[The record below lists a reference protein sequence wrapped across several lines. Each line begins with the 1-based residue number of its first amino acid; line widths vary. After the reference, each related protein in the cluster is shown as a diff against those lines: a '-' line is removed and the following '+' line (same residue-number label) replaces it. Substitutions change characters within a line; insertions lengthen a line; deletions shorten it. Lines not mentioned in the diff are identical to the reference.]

1 MFKQALLLG
10 CMSLFL
16 AAGTFAQKTNDEA
29 KHGGKVTVIVTH
41 EVKDY
46 AAWKKGFDAHE
57 SFRTKA
63 GFSVQG
69 VYCDVKNPNWVTV
82 VGGFSSAAAAEAFF
96 TSQDLK
102 DTMAKVGVVGKP
114 DVKVLTAGA
123 K

>member
-1 MFKQALLLG
+1 MVKQALLLG
-10 CMSLFL
+10 CMSLL
-16 AAGTFAQKTNDEA
+16 LVAGSSAQTTKAEVP
-29 KHGGKVTVIVTH
+29 HGGKVTVIVTH

-46 AAWKKGFDAHE
+46 AVWKKGFDAHG

-63 GFSVQG
+63 GFSTQG

-82 VGGFSSAAAAEAFF
+82 VGEFPNAAAAEAFF

-102 DTMAKVGVVGKP
+102 DTMAKVGVIGKP
-114 DVKVLTAGA
+114 DVKVLTVGA

>member
-1 MFKQALLLG
+1 MLKRALLLG
-10 CMSLFL
+10 FMSLL
-16 AAGTFAQKTNDEA
+16 VVVGTSAQKLKEEA
-29 KHGGKVTVIVTH
+29 THGGKVTAIVTH

-46 AAWKKGFDAHE
+46 AVWRKGFEAHG
-57 SFRTKA
+57 SFRAKA
-63 GFSVQG
+63 GFTVQG

-82 VGGFSSAAAAEAFF
+82 VGEFPNAAAAEAFF

-114 DVKVLTAGA
+114 DVKVLTEGA